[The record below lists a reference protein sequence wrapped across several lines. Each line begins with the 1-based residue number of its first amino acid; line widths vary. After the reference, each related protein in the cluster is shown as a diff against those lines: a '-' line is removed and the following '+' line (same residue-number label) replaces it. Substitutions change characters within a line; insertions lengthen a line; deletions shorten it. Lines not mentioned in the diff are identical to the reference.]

1 MSETEALRARR
12 SLPFERL
19 CQAADEIRRIDR
31 RLMWIEAGKPGADSG
46 LPGSTLTLP

>member
-1 MSETEALRARR
+1 MSEPEALRARR

-31 RLMWIEAGKPGADSG
+31 RLAHLRRREECQ
-46 LPGSTLTLP
+46 

>member
-1 MSETEALRARR
+1 MSESEALRARR
-12 SLPFERL
+12 SLLFERL

-46 LPGSTLTLP
+46 LPGNLR